1 MISPIKDCISK
12 VFKSPKLKKK
22 YKEQSIIHHWQEII
36 GDDVARHVS
45 AGCFSRGT
53 LTVHTDSSVWSHQV
67 LMQKRQLIKK
77 INEFAG
83 EKIVKDIRIKTGYQ
97 ASFRELN
104 KDLPNLDHYLQQIK
118 LEPEVLSEINH
129 QTGFVTDDKLR
140 ARFHSILTKQK
151 KLDHLKKEHGYHKC
165 ADCETLCKKSEM
177 YCISCRRLKQKTHRA
192 QIQKI
197 LLDAPFL
204 TYANLNQMFPCSNVE
219 YQEEKADLIDRTA
232 KKIREGDE
240 SEMTK
245 YLLAML
251 VTGMSP
257 DVITEESVNKV
268 LVRFRGK
275 KYVSAPWK

>member
-36 GDDVARHVS
+36 GDDAARHVS
-45 AGCFSRGT
+45 AGSFSRGT

-67 LMQKRQLIKK
+67 LMQKRQWIKK

-83 EKIVKDIRIKTGYQ
+83 EKIAKDIRIKTGYQ

-104 KDLPNLDHYLQQIK
+104 KDLPNLDHYLKQVK
-118 LEPEVLSEINH
+118 LEPEILSEIKY
-129 QTGFVTDDKLR
+129 QTDFVADDKLR

-151 KLDHLKKEHGYHKC
+151 KLNHLKIEHGYHKC
-165 ADCETLCKKSEM
+165 ESCETLCEKNET

-192 QIQKI
+192 QIQK
-197 LLDAPFL
+197 LLMDAPFL
-204 TYANLNQMFPCSNVE
+204 TYANLNQMLPCTNVE
-219 YQEEKADLIDRTA
+219 YQEEKADLIDQTA

-257 DVITEESVNKV
+257 DVITDEIVNKV